1 MTVVFYISAVLAVVA
16 TILAITRANAVHA
29 LLYFICSLL
38 ATGVMFF
45 VLGAPF
51 VAALVVIINAGAII
65 VLFVFVVMMLNLGP
79 AAADHERAWL
89 RPRAW
94 IGPVAISVLLLA
106 ELAYSVVAQPSWRG
120 RPALVSRGHPGL
132 ALPRY
137 EPRVLPQVQGQD
149 ALATEEQGQDALATA
164 EVPPAIVQARQVG
177 MALFGPYLLGVELA
191 SMLLLAGLLGAY
203 HLGRGATGPKETGV

>member
-1 MTVVFYISAVLAVVA
+1 MTIVFYISAALAIVA
-16 TILAITRANAVHA
+16 TLLAITRANAVHA

-51 VAALVVIINAGAII
+51 VAALVVIVNAGAII
-65 VLFVFVVMMLNLGP
+65 VLFVFVVMMLNVGP
-79 AAADHERAWL
+79 DSADRERASL

-94 IGPVAISVLLLA
+94 IGPALISVLLIV
-106 ELAYSVVAQPSWRG
+106 ELAHSVLRHQTGTTAGAAV
-120 RPALVSRGHPGL
+120 
-132 ALPRY
+132 
-137 EPRVLPQVQGQD
+137 D
-149 ALATEEQGQDALATA
+149 AK
-164 EVPPAIVQARQVG
+164 QVG

-203 HLGRGATGPKETGV
+203 HLGREGTGRS